1 MSFTPLVR
9 LIPSYFIIFEAI
21 VNESM
26 SIICFSVCAHV
37 KRRGDQEKPV
47 APGHLWPER
56 QKAGWKVG
64 RDTSRECAQTERP
77 IVSLREL
84 LLRNWHPRCSSGVT
98 VAMKESGIYRGEQQT
113 RKGFKIISTG
123 HDDFREKNSYGL
135 FWGRWDQR
143 SNRGGRYQQRAHQM
157 IRIIQEGDT
166 RMNLRALEWRK
177 GNWNSKQGREWHPSG
192 KNPRE
197 RRERTEEDPRQQ
209 DSGKGEE
216 PEQTS

>member
-47 APGHLWPER
+47 APGYLWPER

-84 LLRNWHPRCSSGVT
+84 LLRNRHPRCSSGVT
-98 VAMKESGIYRGEQQT
+98 VAMKESSIYRGEQQT

-123 HDDFREKNSYGL
+123 HDDFRENKQL
-135 FWGRWDQR
+135 WALLRQVR
-143 SNRGGRYQQRAHQM
+143 PEKQQRRQIPAESPPNDQNHT
-157 IRIIQEGDT
+157 RRRYKNELEGF
-166 RMNLRALEWRK
+166 RVKE
-177 GNWNSKQGREWHPSG
+177 RELKLKTG
-192 KNPRE
+192 KRVA
-197 RRERTEEDPRQQ
+197 
-209 DSGKGEE
+209 S
-216 PEQTS
+216 